1 MDESSPKSTLGVLGL
16 VLLLLGGFVLLGR
29 LPDFYQ
35 RITSHAPEVAPDF
48 ALDVV
53 ANGDLLGSDSRVAR
67 LSDFKGKAVLLDF
80 WATWCEPCRVEAPIV
95 DRVSR
100 RMRDK
105 GLVVLGVNEDQP
117 DQGDPAAFAKHE
129 GLTYPIVRDA
139 DGDTLRKYGG
149 AYLPT
154 LVVVSSKGTITA
166 VRTGPTS
173 DSELER
179 LVNQAL

>member
-29 LPDFYQ
+29 LPDLYQ

-48 ALDVV
+48 TLDVV
-53 ANGDLLGSDSRVAR
+53 ANGDSLGGDAQVAR
-67 LSDFKGKAVLLDF
+67 LSDFKGKPVLLDF

-117 DQGDPAAFAKHE
+117 DQGDPAAFAQHE
-129 GLTYPIVRDA
+129 GLSYPIVRDP

-179 LVNQAL
+179 LVRQAL